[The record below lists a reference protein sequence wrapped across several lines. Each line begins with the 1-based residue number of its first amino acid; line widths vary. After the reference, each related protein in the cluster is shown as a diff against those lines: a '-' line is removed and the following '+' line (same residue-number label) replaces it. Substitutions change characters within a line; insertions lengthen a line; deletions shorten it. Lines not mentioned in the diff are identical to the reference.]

1 MMTSNGHQLPAEPR
15 SYWHATAPP
24 PVPSDAL
31 PAASDVVIVGG
42 GMLGCWTAYW
52 LARAGLKPTLIE
64 RTAISWGATGRN
76 GGLVRA
82 GLADGYSA
90 TVQRIGE
97 TDARAIWDLSLAGQ
111 QLVGEILSQEGIDCD
126 YRVGGSLS
134 LWLDEATMAAGQR
147 AAATLEAAGLGGTL
161 LDRRGVQEHILT
173 PLGPEIVGGLHFSDG
188 AQLHSARYLAG
199 IAAAAQRHGARL
211 CRATVRGLTPQGDT
225 TLVET
230 DRGTVHASA
239 MIVAVNA
246 WSDELVASVAGVIT
260 PVRGQVLSYAALP
273 PVFTTSVGVSATPT
287 GEYWQQTLDGC
298 VVLGGYRAAAPG
310 QDVGVREMVP
320 TPEVQDPL
328 ATLFPRLF
336 PQLDGLRVERQ
347 WAGLMAFTHDYLP
360 VVDRVPG
367 LARAWFGG
375 GFCGHGMPYGP
386 RLGQLL
392 AEAVA
397 TGETPGLLTP
407 LRADRPS
414 LALVAALD

>member
-1 MMTSNGHQLPAEPR
+1 MTSNGHLPTNEPR

-24 PVPSDAL
+24 LVPSDDL
-31 PAASDVVIVGG
+31 PATSDVVVVGG

-97 TDARAIWDLSLAGQ
+97 ADARTIWEISLAGQ
-111 QLVGEILSQEGIDCD
+111 HLVGEIIPEEGIDCD

-134 LWLDEATMAAGQR
+134 LWLDEASMAAGQR
-147 AAATLEAAGLGGTL
+147 AVATLQATGLGGTL
-161 LDRRGVQEHILT
+161 LDRQGVQEHILT
-173 PLGPEIVGGLHFSDG
+173 PLGPEIVGGLSFPDG

-199 IAAAAQRHGARL
+199 IARAAQRHGARL
-211 CRATVRGLTPQGDT
+211 CHAAVRSLVPQGNA

-239 MIVAVNA
+239 VIVALNA
-246 WSDELVASVAGVIT
+246 WSDELIPSMAGVIT

-273 PVFTTSVGVSATPT
+273 PVFTTSVGVAATPT

-298 VVLGGYRAAAPG
+298 IVLGGYRADAPG
-310 QDVGVREMVP
+310 QDVGMREMVP
-320 TPEVQDPL
+320 TPEVQVPL

-360 VVDRVPG
+360 VVDRIPG
-367 LARAWFGG
+367 LERAWFGG

-386 RLGQLL
+386 RLGQLF

-397 TGETPGLLTP
+397 TGETPAQLAP

-414 LALVAALD
+414 LALAAATD